1 MAWFKKSKP
10 DPQPSEIT
18 PVETGMSVSRDT
30 THLGPGL
37 RIRGN
42 IAGKDCIRIESR
54 LEGDI
59 LLESELHILPEAHL
73 QGNVKARQVNVAGT
87 VDGELEALEN
97 LHLESTALV
106 SGNVLTPELRMH
118 EGAVFNGRITMKS

>member
-10 DPQPSEIT
+10 DRRPSEAAV
-18 PVETGMSVSRDT
+18 PETVAAVSGAT

-42 IAGKDCIRIESR
+42 IAGKDPIRIEAR

-59 LLESELHILPEAHL
+59 LLESELNVLPEAHL
-73 QGNVKARQVNVAGT
+73 QGKIKAARMSVSGT
-87 VDGELEALEN
+87 IEGELEAFSN
-97 LHLESTALV
+97 LQILGSAV
-106 SGNVLTPELRMH
+106 ISGDVRTPELRIH
-118 EGAVFNGRITMKS
+118 EGAVINGRITMKT